1 MGTSLAER
9 RVSDSI
15 MECAMPQAT
24 WSAKRERQYQ
34 HIKEGAEASGKSEKV
49 AERIAAAT
57 VNKDRA
63 RHGESM
69 TASRTS
75 LEGPSPERRGGL
87 HSHSGA
93 AGRTRDQLYREA
105 AKRGIKG
112 RSKMSK
118 AQLQAAVGA

>member
-1 MGTSLAER
+1 
-9 RVSDSI
+9 
-15 MECAMPQAT
+15 MPQSK
-24 WSAKRERQYQ
+24 WSDKRERQYQ
-34 HIKEGAEASGKSEKV
+34 HIKEGAKAHGRSEKT

-63 RHGESM
+63 RAGESDK
-69 TASRTS
+69 ASPSS
-75 LEGPSPERRGGL
+75 LRGPSPERRGGL

-93 AGRTRDQLYREA
+93 QGRTRDELYREA

-118 AQLQAAVGA
+118 AELQSAVGR

>member
-1 MGTSLAER
+1 
-9 RVSDSI
+9 
-15 MECAMPQAT
+15 MPQAK

-34 HIKEGAEASGKSEKV
+34 HIKEGAEAHGKDEKT

-63 RHGESM
+63 RAGESE

-87 HSHSGA
+87 HSHTGA
-93 AGRTRDQLYREA
+93 AGRNLDQLYREA

-118 AQLQAAVGA
+118 EQLESAVGA

>member
-1 MGTSLAER
+1 
-9 RVSDSI
+9 
-15 MECAMPQAT
+15 MPQAK
-24 WSAKRERQYQ
+24 WIDKRERQYQ
-34 HIKEGAEASGKSEKV
+34 HIKESAEARGKDEKV

-63 RHGESM
+63 RHGESE

-87 HSHSGA
+87 HSHTGEG
-93 AGRTRDQLYREA
+93 GRTRDQLYREA

-112 RSKMSK
+112 RSRMSK
-118 AQLQAAVGA
+118 QELQAAVGP

>member
-1 MGTSLAER
+1 
-9 RVSDSI
+9 
-15 MECAMPQAT
+15 MPQAI

-63 RHGESM
+63 RAGAAK

-93 AGRTRDQLYREA
+93 AGRPRSAVPRGRQARHQGPLEDVEAGAADGRRDVAFSE
-105 AKRGIKG
+105 G
-112 RSKMSK
+112 RS
-118 AQLQAAVGA
+118 A